1 MCKGGC
7 CRQRTSCY
15 LVLMAARVMK
25 AVKAVKAVA
34 AVTAVAAVCSM
45 AVYLEGLQ
53 LEVNHSEPRIQGTAE
68 PSSHAA
74 RILEAARGQR
84 WTVHTSTAS
93 GVGRCTRR
101 RTSWY
106 CQRPV
111 LWCRSL
117 LRV

>member
-1 MCKGGC
+1 LCKGGC

-25 AVKAVKAVA
+25 AVAAVA